1 MLTAPH
7 WFMLYHIPPFPSI
20 CPHQVAVHAFCHS
33 ASLLCIFHSQL
44 IHPSSFSCFPPVY
57 PFVHISFLSSFVVP
71 PSASQ
76 ARLIIRPSIVFMDLV
91 YLSTCLPSPLV
102 FSWIYPYSHA
112 FPHTHLLAFLT
123 GLPPRLP
130 CFSQSSLN
138 AIHPHIKHSSP
149 QMWFILWPSAHSSL
163 PLFFLLLPS
172 SHSQSSPASH
182 YSQLIHFPISHP
194 PPSVSFILRAQSHTH
209 MFTVQSKPIVSVR
222 LFLRKFNYIHASF
235 SPWSY
240 SAHPHQSVAARHCF
254 IWYVRAATYQSHFF
268 LWLFHPSIRASSIAA
283 NSWVLSSSPIS
294 SGVCVQAKQ
303 KWVIHLPVLQF
314 SY

>member
-7 WFMLYHIPPFPSI
+7 WFMLCHIPPFPSI

-33 ASLLCIFHSQL
+33 AFLLCIFHSQL
-44 IHPSSFSCFPPVY
+44 IHPSSFSCFPPAY

-76 ARLIIRPSIVFMDLV
+76 ARLIIRPSIVFMDLI

-149 QMWFILWPSAHSSL
+149 QMCSSSDPLLIL
-163 PLFFLLLPS
+163 LFPS
-172 SHSQSSPASH
+172 SSCSTFFPFPVLSSQSL
-182 YSQLIHFPISHP
+182 Q
-194 PPSVSFILRAQSHTH
+194 
-209 MFTVQSKPIVSVR
+209 
-222 LFLRKFNYIHASF
+222 
-235 SPWSY
+235 
-240 SAHPHQSVAARHCF
+240 SAHPF
-254 IWYVRAATYQSHFF
+254 PY
-268 LWLFHPSIRASSIAA
+268 
-283 NSWVLSSSPIS
+283 LSSSSLSLFHSPCAVAHPHVHGS
-294 SGVCVQAKQ
+294 EQTNSFCET
-303 KWVIHLPVLQF
+303 LLT
-314 SY
+314 